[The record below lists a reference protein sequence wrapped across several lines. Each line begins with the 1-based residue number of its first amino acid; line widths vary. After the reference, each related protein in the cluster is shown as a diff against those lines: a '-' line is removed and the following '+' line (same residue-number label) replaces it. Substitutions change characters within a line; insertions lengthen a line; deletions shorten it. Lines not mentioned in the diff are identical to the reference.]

1 MNREALARTASRRR
15 ALGTAAG
22 LLAAL
27 VVATSLPGGA
37 LAAVGPTDLA
47 LTKSDAPDP
56 VTQGSNLTYTIQVAN
71 QGANDASG
79 VIVTDTLPKEVDF
92 GSATASSGTC
102 QEDKGVVTCN
112 LGQVN
117 AGTTAAVTI
126 VVRTKNSGTISNAA
140 AVASPNDTNAANNQD
155 TESTVVSKRGA
166 GAGKK
171 ASCAAP
177 TISGTPGNDVL
188 VGTPGPDVIRGFA
201 GDDQISSLD
210 GKDLVCADLGAD
222 IVNTGPRGDTAIGGL
237 GPDLLAGAGG
247 NDTLKGKRG
256 RDRLRGKRGNDLL
269 NGGRNR
275 DGCKGGPGR
284 DVLRRCP

>member
-1 MNREALARTASRRR
+1 MNKEAPVRSTSRRH
-15 ALGTAAG
+15 ALGMAAG
-22 LLAAL
+22 LLVAL
-27 VVATSLPGGA
+27 AVTTGLPGGA
-37 LAAVGPTDLA
+37 LAVVGPTDLA
-47 LTKSDAPDP
+47 LTKSDAPDQ
-56 VTQGSNLTYTIQVAN
+56 VTQGSNLTYSIQVAN

-79 VIVTDTLPKEVDF
+79 VVVTDTLPKEVDF
-92 GSATASSGTC
+92 ISAAASGGTC

-117 AGTTAAVTI
+117 AGTTATVTI

-155 TESTVVSKRGA
+155 TETTVVAKRGQ
-166 GAGKK
+166 GQGK
-171 ASCAAP
+171 ASCASP

-188 VGTPGPDVIRGFA
+188 VGTAGPDVIRGFA

-222 IVNTGPRGDTAIGGL
+222 IVNTGPRGDTAIGGA

-247 NDTLKGKRG
+247 GDTLRGKSG

-269 NGGRNR
+269 NGAAGRSR
-275 DGCKGGPGR
+275 SDSPAFMR
-284 DVLRRCP
+284 

>member
-1 MNREALARTASRRR
+1 MNREAHAGCGPRKR
-15 ALGTAAG
+15 ALGIAAG
-22 LLAAL
+22 LLTAL
-27 VVATSLPGGA
+27 VAAVVSPGGA
-37 LAAVGPTDLA
+37 LAVVGPTDLA

-56 VTQGSNLTYTIQVAN
+56 VSQGSNLTYTIQVPN

-79 VIVTDTLPKEVDF
+79 VVVTDTLPKEVDF
-92 GSATASSGTC
+92 GSAIPSSGTC
-102 QEDKGVVTCN
+102 QESKGVVTCN
-112 LGQVN
+112 LGQLN
-117 AGTTAAVTI
+117 AGVTATVTI
-126 VVRTKNSGTISNAA
+126 VVRAKNSGTISNTAS
-140 AVASPNDTNAANNQD
+140 VASPNDTNAANNQD
-155 TESTVVSKRGA
+155 SESTLVTKRGGPA
-166 GAGKK
+166 GK

-247 NDTLKGKRG
+247 GDTLKGKRG

-275 DGCKGGPGR
+275 DGCKGGPGN